1 MLDEK
6 EDMAKKITDKSC
18 SMIFFS
24 PDNLLDYI
32 FLKNRTLLITLP

>member
-18 SMIFFS
+18 SIFS